1 MTAKEI
7 LKLIDAG
14 YTKEEI
20 SALDADVKVVPDKKQ
35 PDTAPD
41 PKLEVKPEVK
51 PEVKT
56 EEKPGGVLLS
66 DDQFKILLQQL
77 NVGGAS
83 LDVPPEA
90 DVASKLGEHFK
101 EVMIGG

>member
-1 MTAKEI
+1 MTAKDI

-20 SALDADVKVVPDKKQ
+20 KALDADVKIVPDKKQ
-35 PDTAPD
+35 PDPEPAPEV
-41 PKLEVKPEVK
+41 KLEVKPEVK
-51 PEVKT
+51 Q

-66 DDQFKILLQQL
+66 DDQFKTLLQQL

-83 LDVPPEA
+83 LDVPPET